1 MPDPVDSNL
10 AANFDQARVELD
22 RALFLRLVNA
32 AGTSVVCLEGS
43 LWITRDGCPKDVQ
56 LAPGDSYVVEDAT
69 RVIVT
74 GFGPSLAWVSQRAVQ
89 ARPAAR
95 GPLASFVPRWGRRL
109 AAA

>member
-1 MPDPVDSNL
+1 MT
-10 AANFDQARVELD
+10 ANFDQARVELD

-32 AGTSVVCLEGS
+32 AGTTIVCLEGT

-56 LAPGDSYVVEDAT
+56 LPPGESYIVEDAT

-74 GFGPSLAWVSQRAVQ
+74 GFGPSLAWVSQPTVR

-95 GPLASFVPRWGRRL
+95 RPLASFVPRWGRRL
-109 AAA
+109 VAA